1 MFEINTY
8 SSLAE
13 IGQQRWQ
20 QLCDSSY
27 PFTRY
32 EFLHALE
39 STGSVSSKT
48 GWQPLHVE
56 ASKGGE
62 TVLLMPL
69 YLKQHS
75 WGEYVFDWSWAEA
88 YERAGVDYYPKLLN
102 AIPFTPAT
110 GPRWFSSLE
119 GIESEGLIAQILEQL
134 CNEYQIESAH
144 LLFPTTSEQ
153 PFTGTRLLQ
162 RTGCQYH
169 WFNQNYRDFDHYLEQ
184 FNARKRKDLRKERRK
199 VAEQGIEFEQ
209 LTGTAITP
217 EVVDIFYDF
226 YVMTY
231 LVRGQQPYLTKAFF
245 RQLSQTLS
253 DQMLLVMAKYQGDYV
268 AGALSFF
275 DEQTL
280 YGRYWGC
287 TQAFDSLHFET
298 CYYQGLDF
306 CIARGL
312 SRFDP
317 GAQGEHKIKRGFQP
331 TTTYSYHY
339 IKHPQFNRAIA
350 NFLDSEREAVRKRRE
365 MLTEHLPF
373 RKESP

>member
-13 IGQQRWQ
+13 IGKQRWQ

-56 ASKGGE
+56 ASRGGE

-169 WFNQNYRDFDHYLEQ
+169 WFNQNYRDFEHYLEQ

-209 LTGTAITP
+209 LTGPAITP

-331 TTTYSYHY
+331 TKTYSYHY

-350 NFLDSEREAVRKRRE
+350 NFLDSEREAVGKRME